1 MTSNHLLLYR
11 LAELM
16 LQNESTSLL
25 VDALFDDEQ
34 VGDEVKSIQIDS
46 PFQQMLLEGVL
57 TESVR
62 EEKLYVGFT
71 VEGYFHY
78 LLGEVIFNQIE
89 GKGAEVL
96 KQMVEENKLN
106 GLKEGI
112 EQCLIRDV
120 NQDDLSRLM
129 WLIDSGGDL
138 LDICGKP
145 LAHSFLNIKGQ
156 NKSEIDQNQAYKEQ
170 IKKVSRKLFEDP
182 TDNDLEVLSNG
193 IDYLEETQ
201 KNNVIALIYQQINE
215 LIVPDNLRKSILY
228 VKSIMHLPE
237 AVRNSKLQDLANIQI
252 VEESDLATLFF
263 SSLGQQFSF
272 VGDYE
277 KAVDCHEKSL
287 SINLKI
293 HGDLN
298 SSIGSSYNNLGEVWR
313 EKGDYDKSAE
323 YYEKSLAINLNIHG
337 DQHSS
342 VWESYNNLGLIW
354 SDKGHY
360 DKSIE
365 YLEKSLEINFK
376 IHGNHHL
383 STAITYNNL
392 GSVWS
397 NNGDYGKAIE
407 YLQKTLVIR
416 LKVYSDQ
423 HPSVGE
429 SYNNLGV
436 VWNDKG
442 DYDKAIEYYEKTLAV
457 DINVYGDQHPSI
469 AITYS
474 NLGSVWRNKA
484 NYDNALNNLGKSLA
498 IYLKVYGDQHPLTG
512 ITYTHF
518 GNVFRDKKDSLR
530 AKENYEKAY
539 NIFFKAL
546 GTDHPHTKLLVQK
559 LNDLQ

>member
-1 MTSNHLLLYR
+1 
-11 LAELM
+11 M
-16 LQNESTSLL
+16 LEREQHQLS
-25 VDALFDDEQ
+25 VDLIFDDIQ
-34 VGDEVKSIQIDS
+34 IGDFVKSIQIDS
-46 PFQQMLLEGVL
+46 PYQQMLLEGVL

-62 EEKLYVGFT
+62 EEKLYVTFT
-71 VEGYFHY
+71 IEGYFHHV
-78 LLGEVIFNQIE
+78 LGEVIYNQTE

-96 KQMVEENKLN
+96 KQIVEENKLN
-106 GLKEGI
+106 GAKEGI

-120 NQDDLSRLM
+120 NQDKLSRLI

-138 LDICGKP
+138 LDLCAKP
-145 LAHSFLNIKGQ
+145 LAHSFLNIKGKI
-156 NKSEIDQNQAYKEQ
+156 NLEIELNQAYKEQ
-170 IKKVSRKLFEDP
+170 IKKVTNELFADP
-182 TDNDLEVLSNG
+182 TDNDIEALNNG
-193 IDYLEETQ
+193 IAYLEETQ
-201 KNNVIALIYQQINE
+201 KNNVVALLYQQINE

-277 KAVDCHEKSL
+277 KAVECHEKSL
-287 SINLKI
+287 SIKLKI
-293 HGDLN
+293 HGNLN
-298 SSIGSSYNNLGEVWR
+298 SSIGASYNNLGEVWR
-313 EKGDYDKSAE
+313 EKGDYDKSVD
-323 YYEKSLAINLNIHG
+323 YYEKSLAINLNING
-337 DQHSS
+337 EQHSS

-354 SDKGHY
+354 SDKGFY
-360 DKSIE
+360 DKAIE
-365 YLEKSLEINFK
+365 YLEKSLAINFK

-397 NNGDYGKAIE
+397 NSGDYEKAIE
-407 YLQKTLVIR
+407 YLQKTLFIR

-436 VWNDKG
+436 VWNEKG

-457 DINVYGDQHPSI
+457 DINVFGDQHPSI

-474 NLGSVWRNKA
+474 NLGSVWRNKS
-484 NYDNALNNLGKSLA
+484 NYVNALDNLGKSLA
-498 IYLKVYGDQHPLTG
+498 IYLKVYGDLHPLIG

-518 GNVFRDKKDSLR
+518 GNVFRDKNDPLS

-546 GTDHPHTKLLVQK
+546 GADHPHTKLIVQK
-559 LNDLQ
+559 LNDL

>member
-1 MTSNHLLLYR
+1 MLLSEQHILPID
-11 LAELM
+11 L
-16 LQNESTSLL
+16 
-25 VDALFDDEQ
+25 LFDDAQ
-34 VGDEVKSIQIDS
+34 ISHFVKSIQIDS
-46 PFQQMLLEGVL
+46 PYQQMLQEGVL

-62 EEKLYVGFT
+62 GEKLYVSFT

-78 LLGEVIFNQIE
+78 VLGDVICQRIDE
-89 GKGAEVL
+89 QGAEAL
-96 KQMVEENKLN
+96 KKLVDENKLN
-106 GLKEGI
+106 GINEGI

-120 NQDDLSRLM
+120 NQDKLSRLM
-129 WLIDSGGDL
+129 WLIDSGGDV
-138 LDICGKP
+138 LDVCAKP

-156 NKSEIDQNQAYKEQ
+156 NKSESELNQAYTYQ
-170 IKKVSRKLFEDP
+170 IKKVANKLFADP
-182 TDNDLEVLSNG
+182 TENDIEVLNKG
-193 IDYLEETQ
+193 IEYLEETQ
-201 KNNVIALIYQQINE
+201 KNNVVALIYQQINE
-215 LIVPDNLRKSILY
+215 LIVPNSLRKSILC
-228 VKSIMHLPE
+228 VKSIMHLNE
-237 AVRNSKLQDLANIQI
+237 AVRNSKLLDLANIQI
-252 VEESDLATLFF
+252 VEESELAASLF

-272 VGDYE
+272 VGNYE
-277 KAVDCHEKSL
+277 KAIDCHKKSL
-287 SINLKI
+287 RINLKI
-293 HGDLN
+293 YGNLD
-298 SSIGSSYNNLGEVWR
+298 SSVGSSYNNLGEVWR
-313 EKGDYDKSAE
+313 EKGDYDKSAQ
-323 YYEKSLAINLNIHG
+323 YYEKSLAINLKVHG

-342 VWESYNNLGLIW
+342 VWESYNNLGLVW

-365 YLEKSLEINFK
+365 YLEKSLAINFK

-397 NNGDYGKAIE
+397 NSGDYEKAIK
-407 YLQKTLVIR
+407 YLQKTLFIR
-416 LKVYSDQ
+416 LKVHSDQ

-457 DINVYGDQHPSI
+457 DINVYGEHHPSI

-484 NYDNALNNLGKSLA
+484 IYNNAIDCLGKSLA

-539 NIFFKAL
+539 NIFLVSL
-546 GTDHPHTKLLVQK
+546 GLDHPHTKLLVQK
-559 LNDLQ
+559 LNDL